1 MSIRFQCICGARISA
16 RDDLAGRR
24 TRCPACGTILS
35 VPEPAGPQPVE
46 PEPFPLPS
54 SPTPDAYDLIT
65 EPDAAQ
71 TSNVWSSNR
80 SLGGPVEI
88 EPPTWP
94 QQVAA
99 PRTLGPEIVERPS
112 SPRES
117 LYWILLFTLIP
128 LALSL
133 LGGRSEDFLKR
144 LERTIDSSPPEVQQ
158 RVEGVI
164 ARLEK
169 GNATRDD
176 LIRALPDGKID
187 ASAHLSRDSMVHWIY
202 AAIASAAFLGIIA
215 FFFAKETI
223 HPLHLLL
230 IGLFTGTIGIVFL
243 IAVQYAAAYS
253 QSVWLTRGN
262 IIVLLIFYFVKFVG
276 WSYSSALDPDSNF
289 LLSAIGFTCGVGL
302 CEELCKALPVIG
314 YYRQHVNRSAMGWRG
329 ACLWGLA
336 SGIGFGVSEG
346 IMYAGDEYNGISG
359 WDIYVVR
366 FVSCVALHA
375 MWSASTSMV
384 IERRR
389 DLLEEC
395 EQWPQ
400 TALFLLRVISVPM
413 VLHGLYDTLLK
424 KEYESV
430 ALVMGLLSFGWFAL
444 NIQWSEREEEVSPRA
459 SLRRASRIA

>member
-1 MSIRFQCICGARISA
+1 MAIPVSEQ
-16 RDDLAGRR
+16 
-24 TRCPACGTILS
+24 TNP
-35 VPEPAGPQPVE
+35 PPVE
-46 PEPFPLPS
+46 PEPLPRPS
-54 SPTPDAYDLIT
+54 SPPPDAFDLLT
-65 EPDAAQ
+65 ESDPAP
-71 TSNVWSSNR
+71 TSNVWSSHR
-80 SLGGPVEI
+80 SLAAPEAIESPTWSQSAGSPRPI
-88 EPPTWP
+88 EPDM
-94 QQVAA
+94 
-99 PRTLGPEIVERPS
+99 GEKPS

-117 LYWILLFTLIP
+117 LYWVFLLTLIP
-128 LALSL
+128 LAFSL
-133 LGGRSEDFLKR
+133 LGGQSEDFGKR
-144 LERTIDSSPPEVQQ
+144 IERTIEHSPPEVQH

-215 FFFAKETI
+215 FFFSKETI
-223 HPLHLLL
+223 HPLHLIL

-276 WSYSSALDPDSNF
+276 WSYSSALNPESNF

-400 TALFLLRVISVPM
+400 YALFLLRVISVPM

-444 NIQWSEREEEVSPRA
+444 NIQWSKREEEVSPRA
-459 SLRRASRIA
+459 SSRRASRIA